1 MPLDT
6 HTAREQMISQQLRT
20 WGVLD
25 ERVLDAVRKVA
36 REKFVP
42 AAYQTLAFAD
52 ENLPLAHDQV
62 MLAPKLEARI
72 LQTMG
77 IQPTDQVWIVGA
89 GSGHLAA
96 CAAQLAYKVRV
107 TDAQADMAN
116 QARRNLQT
124 TTSNNVFVDN
134 VDALQLDLNKAY
146 DVIIVTGS
154 APTTLPQLERALSVG
169 GRLFL
174 VVGKTPVMHALKIT
188 RTEEDQWLRE
198 TLFET
203 ELPILSKTLEPNHF
217 VF

>member
-6 HTAREQMISQQLRT
+6 HIAREQMISQQLRT

-42 AAYQTLAFAD
+42 AAYQALAFAD
-52 ENLPLAHDQV
+52 ENLPLPHNQV
-62 MLAPKLEARI
+62 MPAPKLEARI
-72 LQTMG
+72 LQTIN

-96 CAAQLAYKVRV
+96 CAAQLAYKVRL

-124 TTSNNVFVDN
+124 TLSNNVFVDN
-134 VDALQLDLNKAY
+134 VDALQLDLNKVY

-154 APTTLPQLERALSVG
+154 TPSLLPQLERALNVG

-174 VVGKTPVMHALKIT
+174 VVGQAPVMQAMKIT
-188 RTEEDQWLRE
+188 RTDDTTWQRDS
-198 TLFET
+198 LFET
-203 ELPILSKTLEPNHF
+203 ELPRLSKALEPNHF

>member
-6 HTAREQMISQQLRT
+6 HIAREQMISQQLRT

-42 AAYQTLAFAD
+42 AAYQALAFAD
-52 ENLPLAHDQV
+52 ENLPLPHDQV
-62 MLAPKLEARI
+62 MPAPKLEARI
-72 LQTMG
+72 LQTMN
-77 IQPTDQVWIVGA
+77 IQPTEQVWIVGA

-124 TTSNNVFVDN
+124 TLSNNVFVDN
-134 VDALQLDLNKAY
+134 VDALQLDLNKVY

-154 APTTLPQLERALSVG
+154 TPSLLPQLERALNVG

-174 VVGKTPVMHALKIT
+174 VVGQAPVMQAMKIT
-188 RTEEDQWLRE
+188 RTDE
-198 TLFET
+198 TTWQRDSLFET
-203 ELPILSKTLEPNHF
+203 ELPRLSKALEPNHF